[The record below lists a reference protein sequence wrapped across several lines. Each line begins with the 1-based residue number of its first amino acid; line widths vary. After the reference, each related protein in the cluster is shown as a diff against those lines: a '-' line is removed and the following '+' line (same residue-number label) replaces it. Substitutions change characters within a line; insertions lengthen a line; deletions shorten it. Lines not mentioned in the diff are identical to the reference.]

1 MKFKLAMIWDLEI
14 GENAMGKVQFEMYKY
29 NIYRE
34 NIIKLLQ
41 AVALKLTLHIAVV
54 FKTFSCRYLNL
65 NFGDIRRVGRGRY
78 QAHASKFASENQEGS
93 DWNY

>member
-34 NIIKLLQ
+34 NIIKLL
-41 AVALKLTLHIAVV
+41 
-54 FKTFSCRYLNL
+54 
-65 NFGDIRRVGRGRY
+65 
-78 QAHASKFASENQEGS
+78 
-93 DWNY
+93 